1 METPF
6 SSGSFLS
13 TQFMSGNQMQY
24 FPDRGYL
31 TQPEMGNFRQ
41 TPGPQYPQALNQLG
55 FMGAMFHGY
64 LGTNTLDNY
73 VMGADSH
80 KFGLMARRKVQDS
93 SAAIAGSILD
103 NALKMVTGAGATALA
118 AGSGPVGW
126 GALAVGAAVG
136 MMTPGI
142 SSPFN
147 DRLRQA
153 RNIQYQTMGKV
164 IGGSDMDQGLGQG
177 FSLQAAGRMDQSIR
191 RMAASDPMLKEK
203 DYRKMME
210 MGIEGGMFDYS
221 LSSAQYT
228 GKLKNLIGNFKA
240 MMEML
245 ETADPKLIQDT
256 MTRLQRMGA
265 STDQMIPMV
274 AKEQLA
280 ARMLGIQHSE
290 MINTY
295 GQQGAMLYGA
305 AGLTPYAGTHENV
318 GNVANAALAQRL
330 GLIDPSR
337 MARLGGIGAIGQR
350 GTQETANLLNST
362 AAQGIMYTMLDSNM
376 DFDPSKL
383 GEMLASNEDMRGRLN
398 KGMQAYSDMTKN
410 NTLKHVQMQ
419 KKMATNKAKLGEYLS
434 QEGLADEYK
443 MKLYESV
450 GATVDPA
457 LDYWGR
463 VEMGMWAISELPPEQ
478 QDTQLK
484 IWKSPEFQKQLKNQK
499 QINKIKQ
506 NEGEYNRKKQAES
519 VEARFKVFLSGIQN
533 TVGDY
538 LYGKSTDWHEKTDG
552 LFGTKPPAYVNSW
565 EGGMGSV
572 FGRGSSGGTS
582 DSSGRNLIREITG
595 KEPTREE
602 MDLFMEVMLKEAG
615 GLPKEGQVAVARSII
630 ERLRY
635 PKEFRDTLGGVIMQ
649 PMQYSSM
656 TDPDDPQYKKKPK
669 ASPEAYKR
677 MQEIIDGVVSGEM
690 ESPTPEATMFHDDR
704 IKKGHFTSKYGATYL
719 DQIKNMIFYKGN
731 HAETP
736 IEPQYGPRVPT
747 PKRPVNRL
755 GQMDMSWVNDKAP
768 VEFRAAKATWM
779 EARSVGSQVKG
790 MGTPTGDYRGQS
802 RESIITALIDAANAS
817 GATTAA
823 ALESTVIEE
832 LSVLMGMRSA
842 DVMADPE
849 LSKLIEIAL
858 SRTRPHVQDILKGSA
873 QRYNVKN
880 TENYI
885 RGINKVQNESLG
897 KINELATNTY
907 GGGIRDML
915 GKPQTSNAL
924 EVLTAL
930 TMHNSLKF
938 SKREDLGS
946 NKTMLG
952 HFKKATGLD
961 GLTEDILSDQ
971 KKLGEYLKQQGWT
984 DGDIEVVTSAADA
997 KSQKIRGDKKAYD
1010 SLNNQYFDAKKGY
1023 AKGVVVSEEAEL
1035 ELGLRNVA
1043 GITEDGSLIDKL
1055 FNGDAGK
1062 QRTKG
1067 LMENLGTGS
1076 KAYGVLE
1083 EILSAKSKEEFLNT
1097 TRHLNDLDDAA
1108 RGKGN
1113 VPSEGRNNEPTKVEQ
1128 DQLDLGKQTKDV
1140 LGRLDSTLT
1149 RVETELKIMNDKK
1162 VGPFKHKYNLVEGL
1176 TE

>member
-13 TQFMSGNQMQY
+13 TQFMSGDRMQY

-64 LGTNTLDNY
+64 PGTNTMDNY

-80 KFGLMARRKVQDS
+80 KFGMMARRKVQDS
-93 SAAIAGSILD
+93 TAAMAGSILD
-103 NALKMVTGAGATALA
+103 QALKM
-118 AGSGPVGW
+118 
-126 GALAVGAAVG
+126 AVGGIVTVATGGNVLAGMAAYS
-136 MMTPGI
+136 MTPSI
-142 SSPFN
+142 SSPFT

-153 RNIQYQTMGKV
+153 RNIQYQTMSKV

-191 RMAASDPMLKEK
+191 RMAASDSLLKEK
-203 DYRKMME
+203 DYRKLME

-295 GQQGAMLYGA
+295 GQQGAMLYGS
-305 AGLTPYAGTHENV
+305 AGLTPYAGIHENV

-350 GTQETANLLNST
+350 ATQETANMLNST

-463 VEMGMWAISELPPEQ
+463 VEMGMWAISDLPAEQ

-499 QINKIKQ
+499 IVNREKQ
-506 NEGEYNRKKQAES
+506 VSAKYEQEAQKES
-519 VEARFKVFLSGIQN
+519 WGARAKVALSKLQFNI
-533 TVGDY
+533 GDY

-565 EGGMGSV
+565 EGGIGSV
-572 FGRGSSGGTS
+572 FGRGSSGG
-582 DSSGRNLIREITG
+582 SGRNLIREITG
-595 KEPTREE
+595 KDITEE
-602 MDLFMEVMLKEAG
+602 EKKLLLEMAV
-615 GLPKEGQVAVARSII
+615 KEGRGRPEAEQAAII
-630 ERLRY
+630 HTALKRLRELKKRK
-635 PKEFRDTLGGVIMQ
+635 PEGTLKDVLMH
-649 PMQYSSM
+649 PFAYSPM
-656 TDPDDPQYKKKPK
+656 TDPKDPQYKKTFEELRIKPSTI
-669 ASPEAYKR
+669 AETQGYVDRAL
-677 MQEIIDGVVSGEM
+677 SGYL
-690 ESPTPEATMFHDDR
+690 ESPVPNANMFHAVTKDFPNGYHTDR
-704 IKKGHFTSKYGATYL
+704 WGAISLGQIGATEFYL
-719 DQIKNMIFYKGN
+719 DKEE
-731 HAETP
+731 HR
-736 IEPQYGPRVPT
+736 EPQYGPRVPT

-768 VEFRAAKATWM
+768 VEFTAAKATWM

-823 ALESTVIEE
+823 ALENTVIEE
-832 LSVLMGMRSA
+832 LSVLMRMRSA

-858 SRTRPHVQDILKGSA
+858 SRTEPHVQDILKGSA

-885 RGINKVQNESLG
+885 RGVNKVQNESLG

-930 TMHNSLKF
+930 TM
-938 SKREDLGS
+938 SKSIPYSKGEDRES
-946 NKTMLG
+946 NKRMLG
-952 HFKKATGLD
+952 QFKKATGLD
-961 GLTEDILSDQ
+961 GLTDDILSDPA
-971 KKLGEYLKQQGWT
+971 KLGAYLKQQGWT
-984 DGDIEVVTSAADA
+984 DGDIEVVISAADA
-997 KSQKIRGDKKAYD
+997 KSDRIRGDKKSYD
-1010 SLNNQYFDAKKGY
+1010 ALNTKYFDAKTGY

-1055 FNGDAGK
+1055 FGDGGK
-1062 QRTKG
+1062 DRAKS
-1067 LMENLGTGS
+1067 LMDSLGKNS
-1076 KAYGVLE
+1076 PAYSVLD
-1083 EILSAKSKEEFLNT
+1083 EISRAKSKEEFLST
-1097 TRHLNDLDDAA
+1097 TKHLNDLDDAA

-1128 DQLDLGKQTKDV
+1128 DQLDLGKQTKEV
-1140 LGRLDSTLT
+1140 LNRLDSTLV